1 MKTVQ
6 AAAGYAADEA
16 GNGVAYVRAQLH
28 SRAPMMLRV
37 LFKVRRQPALLGREI
52 GYAAL
57 NAVVQSLRRRGFER
71 VALTIE
77 DARLI
82 DELQKR
88 ESVPSAL
95 TLPYVRLGCALN
107 QFREYELAP
116 LGAADAD
123 LPVRA
128 RSEIDAHI
136 AA

>member
-1 MKTVQ
+1 MR

-28 SRAPMMLRV
+28 ARAPMTLRV
-37 LFKVRRQPALLGREI
+37 PFKVRRRPALLGREI

-57 NAVVQSLRRRGFER
+57 NAVAQSLRRRGFER
-71 VALTIE
+71 VAFMID

-88 ESVPSAL
+88 ESVPPAL

-107 QFREYELAP
+107 QFREYEIASLE
-116 LGAADAD
+116 AADAD
-123 LPVRA
+123 LPARA
-128 RSEIDAHI
+128 RCEIDAHI